1 MKYIIIHNV
10 EDKQSREFVATYGSR
25 EDVEIE
31 LDDGGPIRI
40 KYPYISAFPTVI
52 IPVPDYK
59 IYTDDLSYTLDNDTD
74 KNSPS
79 WLLSNVEL
87 KEGDVVGIYWDQTDL
102 PMLTFI

>member
-1 MKYIIIHNV
+1 MKYIIIHNIS
-10 EDKQSREFVATYGSR
+10 DKKSREFVATYGSR

-59 IYTDDLSYTLDNDTD
+59 IYTDDLSYTLVTGSLDYIR
-74 KNSPS
+74 SPDS
-79 WLLSNVEL
+79 WVAVQERI
-87 KEGDVVGIYWDQTDL
+87 DYWNNRQN
-102 PMLTFI
+102 F

>member
-1 MKYIIIHNV
+1 MKYIIIHNIS
-10 EDKQSREFVATYGSR
+10 DKKSREFVATYGSR

-59 IYTDDLSYTLDNDTD
+59 IYTDDLSYTLVTGSLDYIR
-74 KNSPS
+74 SPDS
-79 WLLSNVEL
+79 WSEVQERI
-87 KEGDVVGIYWDQTDL
+87 DYWNNRQN
-102 PMLTFI
+102 F

>member
-59 IYTDDLSYTLDNDTD
+59 IYTDDLSYTLVTGSLDYIRSPDSWVAVQERVDYWNNR
-74 KNSPS
+74 KN
-79 WLLSNVEL
+79 
-87 KEGDVVGIYWDQTDL
+87 
-102 PMLTFI
+102 F

>member
-52 IPVPDYK
+52 IPVPEYK
-59 IYTDDLSYTLDNDTD
+59 IYTDDLSYTLVTGSLDYIR
-74 KNSPS
+74 SPDS
-79 WLLSNVEL
+79 WVAVQERIDCWNNR
-87 KEGDVVGIYWDQTDL
+87 QN
-102 PMLTFI
+102 F

>member
-59 IYTDDLSYTLDNDTD
+59 IYTDDLSYTLVTGSLDYIR
-74 KNSPS
+74 SPDS
-79 WLLSNVEL
+79 WVEVQ
-87 KEGDVVGIYWDQTDL
+87 ERIDYWNNRQN
-102 PMLTFI
+102 F

>member
-59 IYTDDLSYTLDNDTD
+59 IYTDDLSYTLVTGSLDYIRSPDSWVAVQERIDYWNNR
-74 KNSPS
+74 KN
-79 WLLSNVEL
+79 
-87 KEGDVVGIYWDQTDL
+87 
-102 PMLTFI
+102 F

>member
-10 EDKQSREFVATYGSR
+10 EDKQSREFVAIYGSR

-59 IYTDDLSYTLDNDTD
+59 IYTDDLSYTLVTGSLDYIRSPDSWVAVQERIDYWNNR
-74 KNSPS
+74 KN
-79 WLLSNVEL
+79 
-87 KEGDVVGIYWDQTDL
+87 
-102 PMLTFI
+102 F

>member
-52 IPVPDYK
+52 IPVPEYK
-59 IYTDDLSYTLDNDTD
+59 IYTDDLSYTLVTGSLDYIRSPDSWVAVQERIDYWNNR
-74 KNSPS
+74 KN
-79 WLLSNVEL
+79 
-87 KEGDVVGIYWDQTDL
+87 
-102 PMLTFI
+102 F

>member
-52 IPVPDYK
+52 IPVPEYK
-59 IYTDDLSYTLDNDTD
+59 IYTDDLSYTLVTGSLDYIR
-74 KNSPS
+74 SPDS
-79 WLLSNVEL
+79 WVEVQ
-87 KEGDVVGIYWDQTDL
+87 ERIDYWNNRQN
-102 PMLTFI
+102 F

>member
-59 IYTDDLSYTLDNDTD
+59 IYTDDLSYTLVTGSLDYIRSPDSWVEVQERIDYWNNR
-74 KNSPS
+74 KN
-79 WLLSNVEL
+79 
-87 KEGDVVGIYWDQTDL
+87 
-102 PMLTFI
+102 F

>member
-59 IYTDDLSYTLDNDTD
+59 IYTDDLSYTLVTGSLDYIR
-74 KNSPS
+74 SPDS
-79 WLLSNVEL
+79 WLAVQERI
-87 KEGDVVGIYWDQTDL
+87 DYWNNRKN
-102 PMLTFI
+102 F

>member
-40 KYPYISAFPTVI
+40 KYTDISAFPTVI

-59 IYTDDLSYTLDNDTD
+59 IYTDDLSYTLVTGSLDYIR
-74 KNSPS
+74 SPDS
-79 WLLSNVEL
+79 WVEVQ
-87 KEGDVVGIYWDQTDL
+87 ERIDYWNNRQN
-102 PMLTFI
+102 F

>member
-52 IPVPDYK
+52 IPIPDYK
-59 IYTDDLSYTLDNDTD
+59 IYTDDLSYTLVTGSLDYIRSPDSWVAVQERIDYWNNR
-74 KNSPS
+74 KN
-79 WLLSNVEL
+79 
-87 KEGDVVGIYWDQTDL
+87 
-102 PMLTFI
+102 F

>member
-52 IPVPDYK
+52 IPIPDYK
-59 IYTDDLSYTLDNDTD
+59 IYTDDLSYTLVTGSLEYIRSPDSWVEVQERIDYWNNR
-74 KNSPS
+74 KN
-79 WLLSNVEL
+79 
-87 KEGDVVGIYWDQTDL
+87 
-102 PMLTFI
+102 F

>member
-52 IPVPDYK
+52 IPIPDYK
-59 IYTDDLSYTLDNDTD
+59 IYTDDLSYTLVTGSLDYIRSPDSWVAVQERVDYWNNR
-74 KNSPS
+74 KN
-79 WLLSNVEL
+79 
-87 KEGDVVGIYWDQTDL
+87 
-102 PMLTFI
+102 F

>member
-25 EDVEIE
+25 EDVDVE
-31 LDDGGPIRI
+31 LDDGGPIRV

-59 IYTDDLSYTLDNDTD
+59 IYNDDLSYVLITGSLDYIRCPDSWAQVQERIDYWNIR
-74 KNSPS
+74 KN
-79 WLLSNVEL
+79 
-87 KEGDVVGIYWDQTDL
+87 
-102 PMLTFI
+102 F